1 MQMLITVFACLTW
14 PDSAVCHK
22 ATRLATTFLKEVRL
36 LKYVGIENVD
46 VLCLSLTLY
55 SYTAIT
61 VEKKSKGN

>member
-36 LKYVGIENVD
+36 PSAHN
-46 VLCLSLTLY
+46 
-55 SYTAIT
+55 
-61 VEKKSKGN
+61 KSEVFRN